1 MMIKIAKSGFK
12 MVPEGEQVITVKSVK
27 ALPSARPQVIEFEW
41 VHANGGTIKESFK
54 TSVPKAMEILGK
66 RCDIALDGKMPEG
79 TEISENDLP
88 DIFNGKTF
96 TALIVHNVVKGN
108 DGNDKTFV
116 NIKYLMRLIGGP
128 EDTPEEYEEDDD
140 DDL

>member
-1 MMIKIAKSGFK
+1 MIKIAKSGFK

-96 TALIVHNVVKGN
+96 TALIVHNHVKGN
-108 DGNDKTFV
+108 DGKDKTFV

-128 EDTPEEYEEDDD
+128 EDTPEEYEEDED

>member
-1 MMIKIAKSGFK
+1 MIKIAKSGFK
-12 MVPEGEQVITVKSVK
+12 MVPEGEQVITVTSVK
-27 ALPSARPQVIEFEW
+27 ALPARRPEVIEFEW
-41 VHANGGTIKESFK
+41 VHANGATIREKFK

-96 TALIVHNVVKGN
+96 TALIVHNHIEGN

-116 NIKYLMRLIGGP
+116 NIKYLMTLVGSP
-128 EDTPEEYEEDDD
+128 EDTPEEYEEDED

>member
-1 MMIKIAKSGFK
+1 MIKIAKSGFK

-41 VHANGGTIKESFK
+41 VHANGGAIKEKFK

-66 RCDIALDGKMPEG
+66 RCDIALNGRMAEG

-96 TALIVHNVVKGN
+96 TAFVVHNVVKGN

-116 NIKYLMRLIGGP
+116 NIKYLMNLVGGP
-128 EDTPEEYEEDDD
+128 EDTPEEYEEDED